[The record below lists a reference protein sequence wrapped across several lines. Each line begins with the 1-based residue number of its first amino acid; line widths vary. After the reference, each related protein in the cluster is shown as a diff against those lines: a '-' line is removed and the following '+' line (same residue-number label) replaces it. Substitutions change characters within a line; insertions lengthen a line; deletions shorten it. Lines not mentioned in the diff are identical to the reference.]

1 MGRRPP
7 ARDVLIALA
16 VGVEMQ
22 AELFTVDG
30 PQHDVLIAR
39 LAVLLLALA
48 VLFRRSIPVL
58 AAALA
63 LVGVALVESRGDAVS
78 GNLAGPFFAL
88 LFVAFSIGANAEG
101 RELVVAAGTL
111 AGGSVVVVR
120 LDDPPGGWDDIFF
133 ALTILTSGPL
143 LVGRLVRARSRLNTA
158 LHEKALGAEHDR
170 AARAAGAVAEER
182 ARIAGE
188 LHHLV
193 SDALESMVGQAG
205 AAERLARSKPD
216 VAERAFVSVETTGRE
231 ALSEIRR
238 MLGVLRRD
246 DEELALAPQ
255 PSLAHVRDLVARARA
270 AGLPVELEVEG
281 EAADAPG
288 RRRPHRLSRHPGGPR
303 RRAGGAGRAPR
314 HGPAALR
321 RRRGRA
327 RGDRCRRR
335 AARPGAPAARRPRA
349 RRDLPRR
356 GRRRASRRGRL
367 RGPARLPVER
377 VA

>member
-1 MGRRPP
+1 
-7 ARDVLIALA
+7 V
-16 VGVEMQ
+16 
-22 AELFTVDG
+22 
-30 PQHDVLIAR
+30 R
-39 LAVLLLALA
+39 LTSANGAWEDTACNDSEHPFVCEG
-48 VLFRRSIPVL
+48 PVL
-58 AAALA
+58 DA
-63 LVGVALVESRGDAVS
+63 RGGCGS
-78 GNLAGPFFAL
+78 GQIAGPDGSCYSFERGGRSFAD
-88 LFVAFSIGANAEG
+88 AKTSCDGMG
-101 RELVVAAGTL
+101 PGWRLVVIDNATTNDFVTSL
-111 AGGSVVVVR
+111 INCTPTW
-120 LDDPPGGWDDIFF
+120 LDNPPGGWDDIFF

-143 LVGRLVRARSRLNTA
+143 LVGRLVRTRSRLNAA
-158 LHEKALGAEHDR
+158 LHEKALAVEHDR

-216 VAERAFVSVETTGRE
+216 VAERAFTSVETTGRE

-281 EAADAPG
+281 EAAELPAGVDLTAYRLIQEALGGALAAPDA
-288 RRRPHRLSRHPGGPR
+288 
-303 RRAGGAGRAPR
+303 RRATV
-314 HGPAALR
+314 
-321 RRRGRA
+321 
-327 RGDRCRRR
+327 
-335 AARPGAPAARRPRA
+335 
-349 RRDLPRR
+349 
-356 GRRRASRRGRL
+356 RL
-367 RGPARLPVER
+367 RYGDAEIALEVVDVGDTPPGPERQLLGVRERVAIYHGEVVAEPVDEAGYAVRARLPVER

>member
-63 LVGVALVESRGDAVS
+63 LVGVALLESRGHDVS
-78 GNLAGPFFAL
+78 GNLTGPFFAL

-111 AGGSVVVVR
+111 LAGSVVVVR

-158 LHEKALGAEHDR
+158 LHEKALAAEHDR
-170 AARAAGAVAEER
+170 VARAAGAVAEER

-216 VAERAFVSVETTGRE
+216 IAERAFVSVETTGRE

-281 EAADAPG
+281 EAAELPAGVDLTAYRVIQEALGGALAAPDA
-288 RRRPHRLSRHPGGPR
+288 
-303 RRAGGAGRAPR
+303 RRATVRLRYGDAEI
-314 HGPAALR
+314 ALEVIDV
-321 RRRGRA
+321 GE
-327 RGDRCRRR
+327 
-335 AARPGAPAARRPRA
+335 ARPGPERQLLGVRERVAIYHGDVVAQPVDEAGYAVR
-349 RRDLPRR
+349 
-356 GRRRASRRGRL
+356 
-367 RGPARLPVER
+367 ARLPVER

>member
-63 LVGVALVESRGDAVS
+63 LVGVALLESRGDSVS

-101 RELVVAAGTL
+101 RELVLAAGTL
-111 AGGSVVVVR
+111 LIGAVVVVR

-158 LHEKALGAEHDR
+158 LHEKALAAEHDR

-281 EAADAPG
+281 EAAELPAGVDLTAYRVIQEALGGALAAPDA
-288 RRRPHRLSRHPGGPR
+288 
-303 RRAGGAGRAPR
+303 RRATVRLRYGDAEI
-314 HGPAALR
+314 ALEVIDV
-321 RRRGRA
+321 GE
-327 RGDRCRRR
+327 
-335 AARPGAPAARRPRA
+335 ARPGPERQLLGVRERVAIYHGEVVAEPVDEAGYAVR
-349 RRDLPRR
+349 
-356 GRRRASRRGRL
+356 
-367 RGPARLPVER
+367 ARLPVER